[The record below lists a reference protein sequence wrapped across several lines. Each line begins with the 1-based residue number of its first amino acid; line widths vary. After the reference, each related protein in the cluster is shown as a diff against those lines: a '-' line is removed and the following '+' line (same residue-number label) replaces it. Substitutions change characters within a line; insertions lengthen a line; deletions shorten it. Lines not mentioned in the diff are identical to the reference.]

1 MDQVKSLRRFRD
13 VFPSDVAT
21 MSAARPHGH
30 RPAYVSVCERVYARP
45 VRPVLFRFRQLGALV
60 RLGRPIFLTG
70 GFILY
75 GLGAAIA
82 HYAARSVARSGTGA
96 GATATGG
103 AIDGVR
109 YLWGQVAITAT
120 QLMTHY
126 CNDYFDFAADSA
138 NTTPTRWS
146 GGSRVLPA
154 GELPRSV
161 ALVAALLLAALAAT
175 ATIVLVARAGAVP
188 LVALLLGAAI
198 VLSWEYSAP
207 PLRLHSTGWGE
218 LDVALVVS
226 CLTPII
232 AFQLQAGRLS
242 TSTLP
247 LLAVAPLCC
256 LQFAMLLSIE
266 FPDAASDAATGKRT
280 LVVRFGAPWSA
291 QLYQAVLLLP
301 YLLLPVLVRAGLP
314 RVVALAAL
322 LPSPIAAW
330 QIARMRRG
338 DWRDP
343 ARWESLAF
351 WSVALLI
358 ATSAAELGGFL
369 LAART

>member
-1 MDQVKSLRRFRD
+1 M
-13 VFPSDVAT
+13 
-21 MSAARPHGH
+21 
-30 RPAYVSVCERVYARP
+30 YARP
-45 VRPVLFRFRQLGALV
+45 VRTVPFRIRQLGALV

-82 HYAARSVARSGTGA
+82 RYAGRSGGDVHA
-96 GATATGG
+96 G
-103 AIDGVR
+103 AIDWVR
-109 YLWGQVAITAT
+109 YVWGQVAITAT

-161 ALVAALLLAALAAT
+161 ALVAAGVLAALAAT
-175 ATIVLVARAGAVP
+175 AITVLLARAGAGP
-188 LVALLLGAAI
+188 LVGLLLGAAM

-226 CLTPII
+226 CLTPIV
-232 AFQLQAGRLS
+232 AFQLQAGQLAS
-242 TSTLP
+242 LP

-280 LVVRFGAPWSA
+280 LVVRFGAHRA
-291 QLYQAVLLLP
+291 AHLYQAVLLLT
-301 YLLLPVLVRAGLP
+301 YLLLPVLLRAGLP
-314 RVVALAAL
+314 RAVALAAL

-330 QIARMRRG
+330 QVARMHRG
-338 DWRDP
+338 AWRDP

-358 ATSAAELGGFL
+358 STSAAELGGFL